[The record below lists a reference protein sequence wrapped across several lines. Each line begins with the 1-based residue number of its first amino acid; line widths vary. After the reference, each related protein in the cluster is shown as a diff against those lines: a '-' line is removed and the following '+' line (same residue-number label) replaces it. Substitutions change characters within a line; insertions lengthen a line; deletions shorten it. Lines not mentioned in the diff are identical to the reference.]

1 MEDSMNWGV
10 MSLLPLI
17 VALAIAFASRSAVF
31 SLLVGCITGVVM
43 LGSDPARGLNGLFQ
57 DALASREF
65 IWVCMIV
72 VLIGVLFALFR
83 HVGVVAAFA
92 RRISVQSHSPR
103 RIGFTAWCMGF
114 FIIDDYFSPLIT
126 GAVMRPLTDAVKMS
140 REKLAFILDS
150 TTASVCVLVPFT
162 AWGAYITSLILVQ
175 KGPVSNPGEA
185 MSVFVHAIPYNFYS
199 ILLVIFTLGICL
211 KLIPDFGPMRK
222 AEHRAITTGAV
233 LREGAMPLINT
244 EGQNVIEDQ
253 GRGEA
258 SLIADLLVPVVCV
271 FGIVIGSFVWLQEVL
286 IVEAFLVAVTYLSI
300 SLLWRRRIAGIEELV
315 RIATEGVKDVMP
327 AIMVVA
333 LAYCINYV
341 TQSLGAA
348 DYLVAVTARLFTP
361 ELLVAA
367 TFLLTALISF
377 STGTSWGA
385 FALIMPIALP
395 MAYAFTG
402 GQIDPLVFK
411 TVAAVTGGGI
421 FGDHAS
427 PVSDTSVLSSAG
439 AGSDHMDHVITQ
451 LPYALVVAVCTIILY
466 LLV

>member
-1 MEDSMNWGV
+1 
-10 MSLLPLI
+10 
-17 VALAIAFASRSAVF
+17 
-31 SLLVGCITGVVM
+31 
-43 LGSDPARGLNGLFQ
+43 
-57 DALASREF
+57 
-65 IWVCMIV
+65 
-72 VLIGVLFALFR
+72 
-83 HVGVVAAFA
+83 
-92 RRISVQSHSPR
+92 
-103 RIGFTAWCMGF
+103 
-114 FIIDDYFSPLIT
+114 
-126 GAVMRPLTDAVKMS
+126 
-140 REKLAFILDS
+140 
-150 TTASVCVLVPFT
+150 
-162 AWGAYITSLILVQ
+162 
-175 KGPVSNPGEA
+175 
-185 MSVFVHAIPYNFYS
+185 
-199 ILLVIFTLGICL
+199 
-211 KLIPDFGPMRK
+211 
-222 AEHRAITTGAV
+222 
-233 LREGAMPLINT
+233 
-244 EGQNVIEDQ
+244 
-253 GRGEA
+253 
-258 SLIADLLVPVVCV
+258 
-271 FGIVIGSFVWLQEVL
+271 
-286 IVEAFLVAVTYLSI
+286 
-300 SLLWRRRIAGIEELV
+300 
-315 RIATEGVKDVMP
+315 
-327 AIMVVA
+327 VVA

-348 DYLVAVTARLFTP
+348 DYLVAVTTRLFTP